1 MADLNKAIPYI
12 RKAEGGLS
20 RATTDSASKN
30 PAPFTYNGKTG
41 WHTNK
46 GVTWTTFSSLAPTLA
61 YAASADNFFKM
72 PDFIWEKIYRN
83 GYWNPMQADKIKS
96 DAIAIAI
103 VDYAWAFGVGG
114 AQSRLKVWVKS
125 TFGMDAKKMADVVA
139 TINKQSNEADTFNK
153 LIIHRKAAF
162 AALKQPANEEG
173 WFSRMDELKQYGTS
187 FLKTI
192 SDNKGTVTAI
202 FFLAWQHWALCIVNL

>member
-20 RATTDSASKN
+20 RATTDTASKN

-46 GVTWTTFSSLAPTLA
+46 GITWSTFSSLAPTLG
-61 YAASADNFFKM
+61 YAASADNFFTM
-72 PDFIWEKIYRN
+72 PDAIWEKIYRN

-125 TFGMDAKKMADVVA
+125 TFGADVKTMADVVA
-139 TINKQSNEADTFNK
+139 TINKQANETDTFNK

-173 WFSRMDELKQYGTS
+173 WFLRMDELKQYGS
-187 FLKTI
+187 AFLKTI
-192 SDNKGTVTAI
+192 SDNKGTASLL
-202 FFLAWQHWALCIVNL
+202 FFLAWQHWAMYIVNL